1 MPGSLGSHSQPHD
14 LGQISSP
21 ELHALTSSVVLSGFN
36 WRSQTHRSSCIYYI
50 SCKELAY
57 AIVGQSGKSET
68 QEQAG
73 DSVHR

>member
-1 MPGSLGSHSQPHD
+1 M
-14 LGQISSP
+14 
-21 ELHALTSSVVLSGFN
+21 
-36 WRSQTHRSSCIYYI
+36 YYI

-73 DSVHR
+73 VAVHR